1 MADVVSAKLSL
12 LQNGQN
18 GKAGAQSHTIGDY
31 RKLSFV
37 NVPFAVEAS
46 KRGVLR
52 ARLPLHSVVRP
63 SW

>member
-12 LQNGQN
+12 LHNGQN
-18 GKAGAQSHTIGDY
+18 GKAGAQSHNIGDY